1 MTHGIDADIEYDPSN
16 VAFAEW
22 IALKFSNHS
31 TMDWYMK
38 NVLWMYWIV
47 RMMKRRAGKSN
58 EKAINDEREPM
69 NDHDIDDFGNDLVQ
83 NNARDYANEEEEPYK
98 ERGCNLLRNPY
109 EVPPT
114 CKIESFEVIKY
125 SFEPAKEFVT
135 IKECGYNDWI
145 KTKDAACHAYRD
157 IFTKIDKEWYVTR
170 AE

>member
-1 MTHGIDADIEYDPSN
+1 MTHGIDADIKYDPSN

-31 TMDWYMK
+31 TMDWYTK

-47 RMMKRRAGKSN
+47 RMMKSRAGKSN

-98 ERGCNLLRNPY
+98 ERG
-109 EVPPT
+109 
-114 CKIESFEVIKY
+114 
-125 SFEPAKEFVT
+125 
-135 IKECGYNDWI
+135 
-145 KTKDAACHAYRD
+145 
-157 IFTKIDKEWYVTR
+157 
-170 AE
+170 